1 MLPESWRTWWRDL
14 DPWARVA
21 LVVWVLLAEALWIRA
36 AVQPRNRYLYP
47 VWAQAGERWVE
58 GINVY
63 FGPKGTTEGW
73 EGFRYTPAVAVLFA
87 PFHYLPESLG
97 AAIWSLLNV
106 SLFLGACLWWTRAGL
121 PPLRRPAFP
130 SAAHR
135 GGAGR
140 LTGRQAGMLFL
151 LMLPLAFGNLN
162 NGQTNSLVIA
172 LVLGCVTA
180 AASERWNLAA
190 VLMALAGALK
200 VYPLAVGLLIAAVYP
215 RRFAGRLLFALVVAA
230 LVPFLFQRSDYVA
243 EMYATWW
250 QFVSSDDR
258 KGMDLKDG
266 YRDLWLLF
274 RVWHVPVTP
283 RLYQGIQLGLAA
295 ACALLCVWAR
305 LRGCSRQRLL
315 VTVLSLG
322 VAWMMLCGPATE
334 SCTFIQLSPVL
345 AWAVLRDYEEKRRVA
360 HAFSTASWWIFFVC
374 VGAMFV
380 PNVLQ
385 VHALGLHPLA
395 VVLLCVSLVVE
406 VWRAGR
412 PHERTNAQEGP
423 AQPLPQAA

>member
-1 MLPESWRTWWRDL
+1 MRPESWRTWWRDPNSWPRL
-14 DPWARVA
+14 A
-21 LVVWVLLAEALWIRA
+21 LVVWMLLAGALWIRA
-36 AVQPRNRYLYP
+36 AVAPRNRYLYP
-47 VWAQAGERWVE
+47 VWAQAGERWTE

-73 EGFRYTPAVAVLFA
+73 EGFRYTPTVAVLFA
-87 PFHYLPESLG
+87 PFHYLPERLG
-97 AAIWSLLNV
+97 AAVWSMLNV
-106 SLFLGACLWWTRAGL
+106 GLFLGACFWWTRSGL
-121 PPLRRPAFP
+121 PQ
-130 SAAHR
+130 
-135 GGAGR
+135 R

-172 LVLGCVTA
+172 LLLGCVTA

-200 VYPLAVGLLIAAVYP
+200 VYPLAVGMLLAAVFP
-215 RRFAGRLLFALVVAA
+215 RRFAGRFLLALVGAA
-230 LVPFLFQRSDYVA
+230 LLPFFFQKSDYVA
-243 EMYATWW
+243 EMYVTWW
-250 QFVSSDDR
+250 QFVSGDDR
-258 KGMDLKDG
+258 KGLELKDG

-295 ACALLCVWAR
+295 GCALVCVWVR
-305 LRGCSRQRLL
+305 VRGCSLNRLL
-315 VTVLSLG
+315 TTVLSLG

-345 AWAVLRDYEEKRRVA
+345 AWAVLRDYEEKRRAA
-360 HAFSTASWWIFFVC
+360 HVFSTASWWIFLVC
-374 VGAMFV
+374 VCAMFV

-395 VVLLCVSLVVE
+395 VVLLCVSLLAE
-406 VWRAGR
+406 AWRAGSRAR
-412 PHERTNAQEGP
+412 PTPAGEEPAP
-423 AQPLPQAA
+423 AQLAAQQAAQAA